1 MSIAAAGWR
10 AARGGAVAMMLM
22 TLAVGCG
29 GGGGGDDE
37 HTFDLPPGTAFD
49 SAASERVLLVVESKN
64 QCRDNGTCAAT
75 PAPGATPTPAGCDLG
90 DGNTRGLSL
99 YRLGTTGLFLQ
110 DPANPGAAAPP
121 EQTIATADNPRRLVV
136 HPNDPSLVYVAT
148 DTRIQVFRLGPSG
161 ASQCIAQTLT
171 EFEADP
177 NARDDLDPVD
187 LAFDPTFGNGILYVA
202 GRGSNRID
210 AYPVAADGTIG
221 VVPASCVIA
230 DSNSEFTAL
239 DVITTDFVAASGRT
253 RIDIYR
259 REAGLFPPPTPAP
272 FATPTPGPSPGCFGV
287 QLITEPASS
296 IGGAIVTD
304 TFFSPS
310 ASAPLG
316 QLFVAEEVSRRIFTF
331 SVDATGT
338 IDGNDTSDTD
348 SEGFYQTM
356 LRRDSTPSSP
366 LYATVFQEGRVA
378 AFQLQNGLLPN
389 SAINQTARDPKT
401 LPNRLAIDTTNQLL
415 YVTQSGAGRVDAFR
429 IQSNG
434 GLDSLPVTSTEQVT
448 VNGRVLDSFPSD
460 VAIIPAP

>member
-1 MSIAAAGWR
+1 MSIAAVGR
-10 AARGGAVAMMLM
+10 CVARGAAVAMLVV
-22 TLAVGCG
+22 TAGCG
-29 GGGGGDDE
+29 GGGGSDQ

-49 SAASERVLLVVESKN
+49 SAASDRVLLVVESKN
-64 QCRDNGTCAAT
+64 QCGDNGTCAAT
-75 PAPGATPTPAGCDLG
+75 PVPGATPAPASCDVSA
-90 DGNTRGLSL
+90 GNTRGLSI

-110 DPANPGAAAPP
+110 DPANPGTAAPP
-121 EQTIATADNPRRLVV
+121 EQVIATADNPRRVLVN
-136 HPNDPSLVYVAT
+136 PADPTLVYVAT
-148 DTRIQVFRLGPSG
+148 DTRIQTFRLGPPG
-161 ASQCIAQTLT
+161 ASRCIAQTLT
-171 EFEADP
+171 EQEADP
-177 NARDDLDPVD
+177 AARDDLDPVD
-187 LAFDPTFGNGILYVA
+187 LAFDPTFANGILYVA
-202 GRGSNRID
+202 GRGSNRVD

-230 DSNSEFTAL
+230 DANSEFTAL
-239 DVITTDFVAASGRT
+239 DVITTDFIAASGRT

-259 REAGLFPPPTPAP
+259 RDAGLFPPPTPAP

-310 ASAPLG
+310 ASAPVG

-331 SVDATGT
+331 SVDATGA
-338 IDGNDTSDTD
+338 IDGNDTSHTD
-348 SEGFYQTM
+348 DEGFYQTI
-356 LRRDSTPSSP
+356 LRRDSTPSSL

-389 SAINQTARDPKT
+389 SPINQTERDPKT
-401 LPNRLAIDTTNQLL
+401 LPNRLAIDTTNALL
-415 YVTQSGAGRVDAFR
+415 YVTESGIGRIDAFR
-429 IQSNG
+429 IQSSG
-434 GLDSLPVTSTEQVT
+434 GLDRLPITSTEPVT

>member
-1 MSIAAAGWR
+1 MSIAAGGWR
-10 AARGGAVAMMLM
+10 AAVALLM
-22 TLAVGCG
+22 TLAIGGC

-49 SAASERVLLVVESKN
+49 AEAGDRLLLVVESQN
-64 QCRDNGTCAAT
+64 ECRDKGTCAAS
-75 PAPGATPTPAGCDLG
+75 PVPGATPGLAGCDVG

-99 YRLGTTGLFLQ
+99 YRLGTTGLFLR

-121 EQTIATADNPRRLVV
+121 EQTIATADNPRRIIV

-148 DTRIQVFRLGPSG
+148 DTRIQVFRLGAAGTSR
-161 ASQCIAQTLT
+161 CIAQTLS
-171 EFEADP
+171 EHEADP
-177 NARDDLDPVD
+177 GARDDLDPVD

-202 GRGSNRID
+202 GRGSNRVD

-221 VVPASCVIA
+221 VVPTSCVIA
-230 DSNSEFTAL
+230 DANSEFTAL

-296 IGGAIVTD
+296 IGAAIVTD

-310 ASAPLG
+310 ANAPLG
-316 QLFVAEEVSRRIFTF
+316 QLFVSEEVSRRIFTF
-331 SVDATGT
+331 TVDATGT
-338 IDGNDTSDTD
+338 IDGNETSDTD
-348 SEGFYQTM
+348 DEGFYQTM
-356 LRRDSTPSSP
+356 LRRDSTASSP
-366 LYATVFQEGRVA
+366 LYATVFQEGRIA
-378 AFQLQNGLLPN
+378 AFQLQNGLLPK
-389 SAINQTARDPKT
+389 SPINQTARDPKT
-401 LPNRLAIDTTNQLL
+401 LPNRLAIDTTNGLL
-415 YVTQSGAGRVDAFR
+415 YVTQSGAGRIDAFR
-429 IQSNG
+429 IQPNG
-434 GLDSLPVTSTEQVT
+434 GLENLPVTSSEPVT

-460 VAIIPAP
+460 LAIIPAP